1 MKIFKLALDIDLDK
15 TLEALAVDSGA
26 KTILKNK
33 MHYHLIKI
41 ENLHVAAAN
50 ILKQDAL
57 SIGAEVASPKGVIT
71 CDEKYVDVILMGTTK
86 HLKTLSKKELAQPF
100 GLKTVAKELAIL
112 AKEHPQEL
120 QIMGVLNANED
131 SFYSAS
137 RFKPQSAIDKI
148 VQMIDDGA
156 DIIDIG
162 AVSSRPGSTPISSE
176 EEMQRIQSI
185 IDLIWKQKLYQK
197 VTFSIDSYAPS
208 VVDYALSRGFT
219 ILNDI
224 TGLSDDTLCEIAAKH
239 QAKVII
245 MHMQG
250 TPKSMQQ
257 NPHYEN
263 VITDITDFFKERI
276 EKALSYGITDISLDI
291 GLGFGKSLEH
301 NLNLIK
307 HLEHFKSLGY
317 PLLVG
322 GSRKSMLDHIRPTP
336 VEQRLPATLALHIE
350 AVNRGASII
359 RCHDVLEHA
368 QAFSLIKALQDPN
381 QY

>member
-1 MKIFKLALDIDLDK
+1 MKIFKLAFDIDVDK
-15 TLEALAVDSGA
+15 ALENLHVDTGA

-71 CDEKYVDVILMGTTK
+71 CEEKYVDVILMGTTK

-100 GLKTVAKELAIL
+100 GLKAVAKELASL
-112 AKEHPQEL
+112 VKEHKEE
-120 QIMGVLNANED
+120 IKIIGVMNANDD
-131 SFYSAS
+131 SFFAAS
-137 RFKPQSAIDKI
+137 RFQSSSAVDKI
-148 VQMIDDGA
+148 LQMIEDGA

-162 AVSSRPGSTPISSE
+162 AVSSRPGSDIVTSDE
-176 EEMQRIQSI
+176 EFTRIQPI
-185 IDLIWKQKLYQK
+185 IDAIWEQKLFEK
-197 VTFSIDSYAPS
+197 IAFSIDSYTPN
-208 VVDYALSRGFT
+208 VVDYALSHGFT

-224 TGLSDDTLCEIAAKH
+224 TGLSNDSLCEIVAKH
-239 QAKVII
+239 KAHVVI

-250 TPKSMQQ
+250 TPQTMQD
-257 NPHYEN
+257 NPHYDN
-263 VITDITDFFKERI
+263 IITEVTDFFKERI
-276 EKALSYGITDISLDI
+276 EKAKSYGITDISLDI

-301 NLNLIK
+301 NLTLLK

-322 GSRKSMLDHIRPTP
+322 GSRKSMLDHIRPTSI
-336 VEQRLPATLALHIE
+336 EQRLPATLALHIQ
-350 AVNRGASII
+350 AVTRGASII
-359 RCHDVLEHA
+359 RCHDVLEHT
-368 QAFSLIKALQDPN
+368 QAFSVIKALQN
-381 QY
+381 QA